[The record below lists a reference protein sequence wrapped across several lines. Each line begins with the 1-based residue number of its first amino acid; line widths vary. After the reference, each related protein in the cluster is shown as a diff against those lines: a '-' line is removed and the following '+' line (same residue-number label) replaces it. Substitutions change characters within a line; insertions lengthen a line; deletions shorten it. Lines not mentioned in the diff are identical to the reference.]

1 MDSPR
6 SDNCEEVSA
15 AIIDY
20 LVDTAGL
27 GLKMNAATSLQLER
41 SNEKIARDTSQRRL
55 HLRQKFRRYFE
66 IFNDKPW
73 PGDVKHYGNDTPTA
87 EEKNADIIGSVLHA
101 PPQHP
106 NDREVD

>member
-15 AIIDY
+15 AITDY

-27 GLKMNAATSLQLER
+27 GLKMNAASSLQLER
-41 SNEKIARDTSQRRL
+41 SNEKIARETSQRRL

-66 IFNDKPW
+66 IFNGKAW
-73 PGDVKHYGNDTPTA
+73 PGDVKHYGDDTPT
-87 EEKNADIIGSVLHA
+87 EKKMRISLSQSCPP

-106 NDREVD
+106 KDREAD